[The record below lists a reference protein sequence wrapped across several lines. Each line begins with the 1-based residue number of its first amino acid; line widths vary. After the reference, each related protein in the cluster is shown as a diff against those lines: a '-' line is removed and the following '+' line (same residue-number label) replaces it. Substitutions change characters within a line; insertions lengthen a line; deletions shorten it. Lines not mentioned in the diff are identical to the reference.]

1 MKKRIFIALFF
12 LILLIPFVGM
22 SVYHADLSIEKKHE
36 EALPSLIRNGRINT
50 DFFQGITDYVADH
63 FAFRQELITADA
75 ELKAEI
81 FHSSANDKVIVGKA
95 GWLFFQET
103 MNDYQKRNLLSDREI
118 HNCAAVVR
126 LIQQG
131 VELQGAEFAF
141 TVAPNKNTLYGKY
154 MPDRFQAGS
163 GEGNLEHLITEMK
176 EQKVHYVDL
185 QMHLRKEK
193 KQVYHK
199 LDTHWNNLGASI
211 ACETLLD
218 FVGKDHIHYENES
231 YTRKKNFSGDLQG
244 MLFPKSTKKDWNVI
258 YDRPWTYEYVNS
270 VTSTEQMEI
279 QTENQTEKAGQKDSV
294 KEGHKK
300 QKKHNSLVMYRDSFG
315 NALVPFMAQEYSA
328 GYFTKEVPYD
338 LSLVDTHKADD
349 VVIELAQRQIPT
361 LLEGVPYMM
370 APGVAFDQDV
380 EETGQTTATMETEE
394 VTEGVLRISGETDKR
409 WTDDDSEVYISMY
422 GKKNLLMFEAFPS
435 VYDPMDEKAD
445 RAYSYGA
452 YIDTSALPRDH
463 YQIEV
468 ITKKDGSY
476 YTTGFLGKYVV
487 T

>member
-1 MKKRIFIALFF
+1 MKKRIFIAVFF

-36 EALPSLIRNGRINT
+36 EALPSLIRNGRINRG
-50 DFFQGITDYVADH
+50 FFQGMTDYVADH
-63 FAFRQELITADA
+63 FAFRQEMITADA
-75 ELKAEI
+75 GIKAGI
-81 FHSSANDKVIVGKA
+81 FHSSANEKVIVGKN

-118 HNCAAVVR
+118 HSCATVVR
-126 LIQQG
+126 LIEQG

-141 TVAPNKNTLYGKY
+141 TVAPNKNTLYEKY
-154 MPDRFQAGS
+154 MPDRFEAGS
-163 GEGNLEHLITEMK
+163 GEGNLEHLIAEMK
-176 EQKVHYVDL
+176 KQKVHYVDL
-185 QMHLRKEK
+185 RTPLWKGK
-193 KQVYHK
+193 NQVYHK

-218 FVGKDHIHYENES
+218 YFGKDHIHYENES
-231 YTRKKNFSGDLQG
+231 YVWKKNFSGDLQG
-244 MLFPKSTKKDWNVI
+244 MLFPKSRKKDWNAI
-258 YDRPWTYEYVNS
+258 YDCPWTYEYVNS
-270 VTSTEQMEI
+270 VTSTEEMEI
-279 QTENQTEKAGQKDSV
+279 QTENQKGKDDQKDTA

-300 QKKHNSLVMYRDSFG
+300 QKKHKSLVMYRDSFG
-315 NALVPFMAQEYSA
+315 NALVPFMAQEYPK

-338 LSLVDTHKADD
+338 LSLVDAYKADD
-349 VVIELAQRQIPT
+349 VVIELAQRQIST

-380 EETGQTTATMETEE
+380 EETGQSTATMETEE
-394 VTEGVLRISGETDKR
+394 VADGVLRISGETDKR

-452 YIDTSALPRDH
+452 YIDTSSLPRDR

-468 ITKKDGSY
+468 ITKKDGNY